1 MGGGMEGDGWV
12 EGWRVMDGG
21 EGEAGWRDGG

>member
-1 MGGGMEGDGWV
+1 MVERERQGGGMEGDGWV

-21 EGEAGWRDGG
+21 EGG